1 MKRRKFLK
9 AAAAVLVAPG
19 LRLPPAAQAV
29 SPLMHNGVP
38 VRFVDLLKQERDKTL
53 LLSAEAV
60 EDFLW
65 MTPEQAFPRVFED
78 YHTPTA

>member
-1 MKRRKFLK
+1 
-9 AAAAVLVAPG
+9 
-19 LRLPPAAQAV
+19 
-29 SPLMHNGVP
+29 
-38 VRFVDLLKQERDKTL
+38 

-60 EDFLW
+60 EVFLW